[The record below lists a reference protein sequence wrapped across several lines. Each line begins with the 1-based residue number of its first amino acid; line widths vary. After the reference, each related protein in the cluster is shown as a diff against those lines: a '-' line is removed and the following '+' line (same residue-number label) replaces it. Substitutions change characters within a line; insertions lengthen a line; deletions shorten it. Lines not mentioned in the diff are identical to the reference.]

1 MESPAEITLAD
12 DALRVTLTPANGFS
26 LSSLVDLASGA
37 DALWRRPG
45 FTPAPGSRM
54 LGLSG
59 EPSGETFLDVFAGG
73 WFEMFPE
80 VGYTQ
85 ADDVASFVHGEA
97 VRLPWELVDAGPVH
111 AEAHVACVRRPLTLT
126 RRVALEGGRLHVRE
140 RIANAGAGPVPYTW
154 GHHPCFARETFA
166 GGRLELAVAGA
177 EVPDPWF
184 DEANATLAH
193 GPFGWPHAPVRA
205 GAAGVGA
212 AGAAGAA
219 TTPGAAGAT
228 IDLSAIPPT
237 ADRRHDH
244 ACLALAAG
252 GFRLTAPSAG
262 PEGRALRVAFD
273 AEQFPHVL
281 LWECFG
287 AGDGAPFWGGC
298 DTFGVEFSTMP
309 GRSTPDAL
317 AAGAVR
323 TLAPGDA
330 VATEW
335 SVGWEAL

>member
-1 MESPAEITLAD
+1 METPPEITLAD
-12 DALRVTLTPANGFS
+12 AALRVTLTPANGFS

-45 FTPAPGSRM
+45 FSPAPGSRM

-59 EPSGETFLDVFAGG
+59 EPSGETFLDLFAGG

-80 VGYTQ
+80 VGYT
-85 ADDVASFVHGEA
+85 AEDDVASFVHGEA
-97 VRLPWELVDAGPVH
+97 MRLPWDVVEAGPAH
-111 AEAHVACVRRPLTLT
+111 AEARVACVRRPLTLT
-126 RRVALEGGRLHVRE
+126 RRVAIEDGRLHVRE

-166 GGRLELAVAGA
+166 GGRLEIAVAGA

-193 GPFGWPHAPVRA
+193 GPFAWPHAPVRA
-205 GAAGVGA
+205 
-212 AGAAGAA
+212 AGAAG
-219 TTPGAAGAT
+219 TT
-228 IDLSAIPPT
+228 IDLGAIPPA
-237 ADRRHDH
+237 ADGRHDH

-252 GFRLTAPSAG
+252 AFRLTAPSAG
-262 PEGRALRVAFD
+262 PAGRALRVAFD
-273 AEQFPHVL
+273 VEQFPHVL

-287 AGDGAPFWGGC
+287 AGDGPPFFGGL
-298 DTFGVEFSTMP
+298 DTFGVEFSTTP

-323 TLAPGDA
+323 TLAPGETVETA
-330 VATEW
+330 W
-335 SVGWEAL
+335 SVGWEAI